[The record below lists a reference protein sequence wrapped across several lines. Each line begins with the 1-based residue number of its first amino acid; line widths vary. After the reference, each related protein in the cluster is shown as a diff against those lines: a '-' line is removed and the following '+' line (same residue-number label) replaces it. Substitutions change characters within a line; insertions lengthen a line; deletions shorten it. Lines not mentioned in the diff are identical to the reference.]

1 MTIVYRTV
9 QGYPL
14 SYSQLDGNFS
24 DLNTRTQA
32 GWNDLVQEVTV
43 NSGAPN
49 APTLNNFRNGLYSY
63 GFAPEATNEVFAN
76 FHIRHDYTATG
87 GDVGYPGMV
96 YPHVHWS
103 VNTTSTGVVRWGVEY
118 TLARRNDSTGT
129 VTFGATNTLYIE
141 VNLATNSQYKHM
153 VSESATGSG
162 IANGG
167 ILEPDAMILT
177 RFFRDGTHPND
188 TFPDDV
194 FLLTVDI
201 HYPSDHNQTPS
212 RFPPFV

>member
-32 GWNDLVQEVTV
+32 GWNDLVQEVTIRAG
-43 NSGAPN
+43 SS
-49 APTLNNFRNGLYSY
+49 APTVASYRDGLYAYS
-63 GFAPEATNEVFAN
+63 FEAGTMNECFAN

-87 GDVGYPGMV
+87 GDALYPGMV

-103 VNTTSTGVVRWGVEY
+103 PNTTSTGTVRWGVEY

-129 VTFGATNTLYIE
+129 ITFGATSTLYIE
-141 VNLATNSQYKHM
+141 VNIASNSQYVHV
-153 VSESATGSG
+153 VSEAASGAG

-167 ILEPDAMILT
+167 ILETDALILT
-177 RFFRDGTHPND
+177 RFFRDAGHVND
-188 TFPDDV
+188 TFPDPV

-201 HYPSDHNQTPS
+201 HYPCDHSQTPS
-212 RFPPFV
+212 RFPPFT

>member
-1 MTIVYRTV
+1 MTIVYRTT

-43 NSGAPN
+43 NAGAPN
-49 APTLNNFRNGLYSY
+49 ALYAY
-63 GFAPEATNEVFAN
+63 EFASDATNEVFAN

-87 GDVGYPGMV
+87 GDEGYPGMV

-103 VNTTSTGVVRWGVEY
+103 VNTTNTGVVRWGVEY
-118 TLARRNDSTGT
+118 TLARRADSTGT
-129 VTFGATNTLYIE
+129 ITFGATSTLYIE
-141 VNLATNSQYKHM
+141 VNLASNSQYKHI
-153 VSESATGSG
+153 VSEVATGAG

-167 ILEPDAMILT
+167 ILETDALILT
-177 RFFRDGTHPND
+177 RFFRDATHPND
-188 TFPDDV
+188 TFPDPV

-201 HYPSDHNQTPS
+201 HYPCDHNQTPS
-212 RFPPFV
+212 RFPPFT

>member
-1 MTIVYRTV
+1 MTIVYRTT

-32 GWNDLVQEVTV
+32 GWNDLVQDVTV
-43 NSGAPN
+43 KSGVN
-49 APTLNNFRNGLYSY
+49 APTIDVLRDGIQAYS
-63 GFAPEATNEVFAN
+63 FDPNTMNQCFTN

-96 YPHVHWS
+96 YPHVHFS
-103 VNTTSTGVVRWGVEY
+103 VNTPNTGVVRWGVEY
-118 TLARRNDSTGT
+118 SCARRYDSTGT
-129 VTFGATNTLYIE
+129 RAFAATQTLYIE
-141 VNLATNSQYKHM
+141 YDIATDMSYAHI
-153 VSESATGSG
+153 VAEAATGSG
-162 IANGG
+162 IANAG
-167 ILEPDAMILT
+167 ILETDALIIT
-177 RFFRDGTHPND
+177 RFFRDAAHPND
-188 TFPDDV
+188 TFPDPV

-201 HYPSDHNQTPS
+201 HYPCDHNQTPS